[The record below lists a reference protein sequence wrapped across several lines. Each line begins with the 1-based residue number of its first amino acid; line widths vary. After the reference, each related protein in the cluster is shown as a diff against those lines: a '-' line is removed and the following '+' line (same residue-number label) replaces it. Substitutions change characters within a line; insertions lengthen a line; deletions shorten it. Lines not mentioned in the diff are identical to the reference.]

1 LSTQLKNL
9 VFKCAWNNKK
19 YRAKCDGC
27 PDINL
32 TCRKGKDRKGG
43 IHVHPEEPES
53 CWEMNLFNRLEF
65 GSGDNVSIRQSGPN
79 KIVIFT
85 TKKPNMN
92 HRSIIGITRINEI
105 RKNITGTCSHGEYR
119 YDLVIGDRDSFVE
132 IPQEIDI
139 NYNDWDKRPWRRML
153 FRYLSDDDVKNIL
166 LKIKFEFK
174 QREINSD
181 VEEKL
186 EKLIH
191 LIS

>member
-1 LSTQLKNL
+1 MQLKNL
-9 VFKCAWNNKK
+9 VFKCAWNNQR
-19 YRAKCDGC
+19 YRAKCKDPDC
-27 PDINL
+27 PNV
-32 TCRKGKDRKGG
+32 TSACKEGR
-43 IHVHPEEPES
+43 IHIHPEKTES

-92 HRSIIGITRINEI
+92 HRSIIGITRISEI
-105 RKNITGTCSHGEYR
+105 KRNIIETCSHGEYR
-119 YDLVIGDRDSFVE
+119 YDLVIGDRDLFVE
-132 IPQEIDI
+132 IPQEMDI
-139 NYNDWDKRPWRRML
+139 NYDDWDKRPWRRML
-153 FRYLSDDDVKNIL
+153 FRYLSDDDVRNIL

-174 QREINSD
+174 QRKINSD